1 MARILLLED
10 DPVLGESLQDLL
22 EAFEQ
27 KNARHRPS

>member
-22 EAFEQ
+22 ERNGFDTV
-27 KNARHRPS
+27 